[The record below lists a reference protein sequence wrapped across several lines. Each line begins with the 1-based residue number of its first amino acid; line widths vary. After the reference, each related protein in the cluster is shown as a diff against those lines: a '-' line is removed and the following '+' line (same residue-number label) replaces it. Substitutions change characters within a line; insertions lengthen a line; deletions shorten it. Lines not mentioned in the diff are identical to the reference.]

1 MKIVTQIASFLIKFV
16 GDVLLEIVAQ
26 IASFLIV
33 FVGEMPLEIVA
44 KIASFLTDRSNRP
57 ILTDF
62 QESQAKDGA
71 KTKAKQQNRMKTKKL
86 SE

>member
-1 MKIVTQIASFLIKFV
+1 MEIVAQIASFLIEFV

-44 KIASFLTDRSNRP
+44 KVACFLTDRSNRP
-57 ILTDF
+57 ILSTLY
-62 QESQAKDGA
+62 GI
-71 KTKAKQQNRMKTKKL
+71 
-86 SE
+86 

>member
-57 ILTDF
+57 ILSTYMYLKWAYLTDQLQNWRLLKF
-62 QESQAKDGA
+62 LAKH
-71 KTKAKQQNRMKTKKL
+71 
-86 SE
+86 